1 MRPKLSW
8 AELNRKVSSARSR
21 EADHRFDF
29 VLCNCNSDKL
39 RIDFDFGFVMFLYR
53 GYQGTGTP
61 GMHHCHAHYAGLTQI
76 TGIQPIISSI
86 MKPSH
91 TEYGMHTIHSHINGY
106 SLS

>member
-21 EADHRFDF
+21 EADHCFAF
-29 VLCNCNSDKL
+29 VLCNRNSDKF
-39 RIDFDFGFVMFLYR
+39 RIDFDFVMFLSR

-61 GMHHCHAHYAGLTQI
+61 GMHRCHAHYAGLSQI

-86 MKPSH
+86 MKCSH
-91 TEYGMHTIHSHINGY
+91 TKYVIRAIHSHINGY
-106 SLS
+106 MLS